1 MNLTPDE
8 YKALS
13 EALLDAYRRYNS
25 LKEMVRYKLGKRLDE
40 ITSPTLPLKDNV
52 YELIDWAEEQGKLQ
66 ALIFGAHKQN
76 YGNPKLKKFVQT
88 VTRERFIVDSLAHT
102 HPIGPDI
109 NWRGKTEELEL
120 QGFFQKQPDWYDVDF
135 LMKAIE
141 QAASVCKISIPSQ
154 NTKATGVLIA
164 DRLVLTNYHVFKFEE
179 ADDLQANALEAIIE
193 FGCFTRDDSL
203 NNRKKSFRLDR
214 QEPIIHSSP
223 IKKLDYVLL
232 KVENDISQAKDI
244 KPAQW
249 KVGNSPQTGIH
260 LLQHPQ
266 GDSMKLS
273 ISNDGITGI
282 YEDVGL
288 IQYVNKTA
296 GGSSGSPCF
305 DDDWKLV
312 ALHHAERARYFGSI
326 REGILFSS
334 IYQDLIKK
342 FKNFPKIN

>member
-8 YKALS
+8 YEALL
-13 EALLDAYRRYNS
+13 EALLDAYRGYHSLQRMVKFEIGNS
-25 LKEMVRYKLGKRLDE
+25 LNQ
-40 ITSPTLPLKDNV
+40 ITSDRLPLKDNV
-52 YELIDWAEEQGKLQ
+52 YDLINWAEEQGKLQ
-66 ALIFGAHKQN
+66 ALIFGAHKKN
-76 YGNPKLKKFVQT
+76 SGNPKLKNFVQT
-88 VTRERFIVDSLAHT
+88 VAQERFFVNSIANAHA
-102 HPIGPDI
+102 IGPDI
-109 NWRGKTEELEL
+109 IWRGRTEDVEL
-120 QGFFQKQPDWYDVDF
+120 QRFFKKQPDWYDVDF

-164 DRLVLTNYHVFKFEE
+164 ERLVLTNYHVFKFDEK
-179 ADDLQANALEAIIE
+179 DDLQANALEAIIE
-193 FGCFTRDDSL
+193 FGCFGRDDNL
-203 NNRKKSFRLDR
+203 NNQQKSFRLDR
-214 QEPIIHSSP
+214 QEPILRSSP

-232 KVENDISQAKDI
+232 KVENDITQAKDI

-249 KVGNSPQTGIH
+249 KINNSPQTGIH

-288 IQYVNKTA
+288 VQYVNKTA

-305 DDDWKLV
+305 DDDWQLV
-312 ALHHAERARYFGSI
+312 AIHHAERAKNFGSI
-326 REGILFSS
+326 REGILFTS

-342 FKNFPKIN
+342 YQNFPQIN